1 MINPIRNPRTFTWG
15 LIMFKKFLTFLVL
28 FSAMAFAG
36 VAFAAAVDVNKATEA
51 ELDSIKGVGPA
62 MSGKIIKERQKAP
75 FKDWTDF
82 INRTKGIGPSA
93 AKRFSA
99 EGMNVGGAP
108 YTEAAGEAS
117 NKSASKKAA
126 QKSGKATPS
135 TAATAATAPLAPVGA
150 SSAPASPASAPAAK
164 ATKATAT
171 PSNAATP
178 SPTPKTN

>member
-126 QKSGKATPS
+126 QKSGKAAPS
-135 TAATAATAPLAPVGA
+135 TASNAATAPIAPVGA
-150 SSAPASPASAPAAK
+150 SSAPASPASAPATK

>member
-1 MINPIRNPRTFTWG
+1 
-15 LIMFKKFLTFLVL
+15 MFKKFLTFLVL

-36 VAFAAAVDVNKATEA
+36 MAFAAAVDVNKATDA
-51 ELDSIKGVGPA
+51 ELDSIKGIGPA

-82 INRTKGIGPSA
+82 INRTKGIGPAA

-99 EGMNVGGAP
+99 EGLNVGGTP
-108 YTEAAGEAS
+108 YSEAAGEAS

-126 QKSGKATPS
+126 QKSGKTAP
-135 TAATAATAPLAPVGA
+135 TAAATGTAGT
-150 SSAPASPASAPAAK
+150 SPTP
-164 ATKATAT
+164 ATKTT
-171 PSNAATP
+171 KPSAAPTNVVAP

>member
-36 VAFAAAVDVNKATEA
+36 MAFAAAVDVNKATDA
-51 ELDSIKGVGPA
+51 ELDSIKGIGPA

-82 INRTKGIGPSA
+82 INRTKGIGPAA

-99 EGMNVGGAP
+99 EGLNVGGTP
-108 YTEAAGEAS
+108 YSEAAGEAS
-117 NKSASKKAA
+117 NKSASKKAT
-126 QKSGKATPS
+126 QKSGKAAPTPPP
-135 TAATAATAPLAPVGA
+135 TP
-150 SSAPASPASAPAAK
+150 PAAPAAK
-164 ATKATAT
+164 TTKPSVA

>member
-36 VAFAAAVDVNKATEA
+36 MAFAAAVDVNKATDA
-51 ELDSIKGVGPA
+51 ELDSIKGIGPA

-82 INRTKGIGPSA
+82 INRTKGIGPAA

-99 EGMNVGGAP
+99 EGLNVGGTP
-108 YTEAAGEAS
+108 YSEAAGEAS
-117 NKSASKKAA
+117 NKSASKKAT
-126 QKSGKATPS
+126 QKSGKAAPT
-135 TAATAATAPLAPVGA
+135 TAATAPIAPVGA

>member
-1 MINPIRNPRTFTWG
+1 
-15 LIMFKKFLTFLVL
+15 MFKKFLAFLVL

-36 VAFAAAVDVNKATEA
+36 VAFAAAVDVNKTTEA

-99 EGMNVGGAP
+99 EGMNVAGAP

-126 QKSGKATPS
+126 QKSGKAASSTPTNPPTPPAGPASASTPS
-135 TAATAATAPLAPVGA
+135 
-150 SSAPASPASAPAAK
+150 SASAPAAK

-171 PSNAATP
+171 STPANTATP
-178 SPTPKTN
+178 SVTPKTN